1 MFFKIFKF
9 RSSSFSYS
17 FSYRKTLNQVL
28 RSEDL
33 ENLKTS
39 LNSRNRLPV
48 FNKLSCSRANS
59 LFPDFLEEIIKIKN
73 SLNNNNEK
81 YSSIYHEK
89 TENKISETHLIT
101 DPQLANSGAY
111 LNKNQTSTCNFNRL
125 SSPLSYNLK

>member
-1 MFFKIFKF
+1 M
-9 RSSSFSYS
+9 
-17 FSYRKTLNQVL
+17 L

-48 FNKLSCSRANS
+48 FNKISCSRANN

-73 SLNNNNEK
+73 SLNNNNNNEK
-81 YSSIYHEK
+81 YSSIYHDK

-101 DPQLANSGAY
+101 DPQLPNSGAY